1 LRNYLPT
8 LVLVLAAPVGAQTQ
22 MPSGVFRG
30 TLVGWK
36 GTNAAGE
43 FTARNGA
50 SDIFFCRYDS
60 LSYIERDHHRTRMP
74 KLDVGD
80 PLEILADRKPGS
92 DRCYARTVQVVEPK
106 PRRDPARMKPHPP
119 RGFALA
125 FLPQGDRSFGGVVVR
140 RDAQTLTLRTR
151 AGERTLLLRPD
162 TRYLDGGVHT
172 GSSALIVNLHVFVR
186 AGEDI
191 YGNLEAYQVM
201 WGRILDAP

>member
-1 LRNYLPT
+1 LPT

-22 MPSGVFRG
+22 MPSGVFLG
-30 TLVGWK
+30 TLAGWE
-36 GTNAAGE
+36 GTIAAGE
-43 FTARNGA
+43 FTARNSGNEVF
-50 SDIFFCRYDS
+50 SCRYDS
-60 LSYIERDHHRTRMP
+60 LSYVERDHRRTRIP
-74 KLDVGD
+74 RLEAGD

-92 DRCYARTVQVVEPK
+92 DLCYARTVQVVESK

-119 RGFALA
+119 RGFAPA

-151 AGERTLLLRPD
+151 AGERTLLLRSD
-162 TRYLDGGVHT
+162 TRYLDGGVHI
-172 GSSALIVNLHVFVR
+172 GSSALTVNLHVFVR
-186 AGEDI
+186 AGKDI